1 MADDYSDADAR
12 GKVYQYQGADNQ
24 LRDLGIETY
33 STSGDWEELLL
44 DKLFDFLGGLS
55 LNITNSA
62 ANAFGGLVVRND
74 VRGGAESYIADSVLA
89 VAGDLTLTALETATI
104 ARWT

>member
-1 MADDYSDADAR
+1 M
-12 GKVYQYQGADNQ
+12 
-24 LRDLGIETY
+24 
-33 STSGDWEELLL
+33 LL

-89 VAGDLTLTALETATI
+89 VAGDLTLTAWRPPRS